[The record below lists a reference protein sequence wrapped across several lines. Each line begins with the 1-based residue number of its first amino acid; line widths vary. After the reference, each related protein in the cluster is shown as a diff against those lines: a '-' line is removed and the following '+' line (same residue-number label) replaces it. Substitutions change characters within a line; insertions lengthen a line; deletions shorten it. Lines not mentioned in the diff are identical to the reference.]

1 MWPFCIGGVQ
11 FFLLQCWPIYI
22 VTYPLSCLQT
32 VALAL
37 ARPGPGCCCWLLLC
51 VLCVL
56 CVLCCDC
63 VLCVLCVLCNVSV
76 CVVCIDSWI

>member
-1 MWPFCIGGVQ
+1 MWPFCMGGVH
-11 FFLLQCWPIYI
+11 FFLLRCWPIYMG
-22 VTYPLSCLQT
+22 TYPLSCLQT

-56 CVLCCDC
+56 CCDC
-63 VLCVLCVLCNVSV
+63 VCCVCCVC
-76 CVVCIDSWI
+76 CVVTVCCVCCVCCVM